1 MSQVVDILVIAETGP
16 QGPPGPSGTG
26 GTGTGQALSQIV
38 MTDTVDGVGYAM
50 RLVDGQLVVV
60 GVSNGEALSQ
70 LVMIEDGVSHIL
82 KLVGGQIQVV
92 GTA

>member
-16 QGPPGPSGTG
+16 QGPPGPAGTG
-26 GTGTGQALSQIV
+26 GTGTGQALAQIV
-38 MTDTVDGVGYAM
+38 MADTVDGIGYAI
-50 RLVDGQLVVV
+50 RLVDGQLRVV

-70 LVMIEDGVSHIL
+70 LVMIEGGTSYIV
-82 KLVGGQIQVV
+82 KLVGGQLQIV